1 MRQVYN
7 VESPPSSMLFDT
19 SGIEAGDRDVTETLA
34 TFSSPIS
41 GLQCVQQPQLEQL
54 AQPAQAQTERQ
65 ASPSRLTLANL
76 IPSRFAFH
84 FEVSF
89 VCTVAACPVDSTLL
103 LPIFFLWLIRLNPYM
118 VSLFIYSLLCHS

>member
-19 SGIEAGDRDVTETLA
+19 SGIEAAGDRDVTEMA
-34 TFSSPIS
+34 TPLSNPLSM
-41 GLQCVQQPQLEQL
+41 QQLEL
-54 AQPAQAQTERQ
+54 AQAPGQAYPEQRQ

-89 VCTVAACPVDSTLL
+89 VCTVAACPTLE
-103 LPIFFLWLIRLNPYM
+103 
-118 VSLFIYSLLCHS
+118 

>member
-19 SGIEAGDRDVTETLA
+19 SGIEAAGDRDVTEMA
-34 TFSSPIS
+34 TPLSNPLSMQ
-41 GLQCVQQPQLEQL
+41 QCVMQPQLEQ
-54 AQPAQAQTERQ
+54 AQAHPEQRQ

-89 VCTVAACPVDSTLL
+89 VCTVAACPTRVNLLL
-103 LPIFFLWLIRLNPYM
+103 LPFLWLIR
-118 VSLFIYSLLCHS
+118 H

>member
-19 SGIEAGDRDVTETLA
+19 SGIETGDRDVTETPA
-34 TFSSPIS
+34 TLSHPLSM
-41 GLQCVQQPQLEQL
+41 QCVQPQLEQL

-89 VCTVAACPVDSTLL
+89 VCTVAACTVDSTSSCG
-103 LPIFFLWLIRLNPYM
+103 FLD
-118 VSLFIYSLLCHS
+118 

>member
-19 SGIEAGDRDVTETLA
+19 SGIEAAGDRDVTEMANPL
-34 TFSSPIS
+34 SNPLSM
-41 GLQCVQQPQLEQL
+41 QQLEL
-54 AQPAQAQTERQ
+54 AQAPGQAHPEQRQ

-89 VCTVAACPVDSTLL
+89 VCTVAACPTLE
-103 LPIFFLWLIRLNPYM
+103 
-118 VSLFIYSLLCHS
+118 